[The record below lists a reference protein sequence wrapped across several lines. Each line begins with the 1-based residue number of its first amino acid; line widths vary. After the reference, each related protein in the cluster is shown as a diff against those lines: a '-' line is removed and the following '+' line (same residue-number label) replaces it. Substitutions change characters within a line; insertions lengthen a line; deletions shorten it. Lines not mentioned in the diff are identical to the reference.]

1 MKSDEITQNDI
12 WFNKLYTSLPY
23 TKVHSF
29 EDCMIYYNV
38 PFGHAESMT
47 KEINDKIKEL
57 GLPLIAKSNATN
69 QIFKDSI
76 LITPTEEYLLNN

>member
-1 MKSDEITQNDI
+1 MKNDEVSDLDVI
-12 WFNKLYTSLPY
+12 FNKLYTNLPY

-29 EDCMIYYNV
+29 EDSMLYYNV

-57 GLPLIAKSNATN
+57 GLPLIAKSNASN

-76 LITPTEEYLLNN
+76 LIIPTDEKLVNA

>member
-38 PFGHAESMT
+38 KIGYVNSMVE
-47 KEINDKIKEL
+47 EINNKIKEL
-57 GLPLIAKSNATN
+57 ELPLIAKSNASN
-69 QIFKDSI
+69 EIFKDSI
-76 LITPTEEYLLNN
+76 IIEPINA

>member
-1 MKSDEITQNDI
+1 MKPQEVTQNDV
-12 WFNKLYTSLPY
+12 WFNQIYTSLPY

-29 EDCMIYYNV
+29 EDSLLYYNV
-38 PFGHAESMT
+38 PIGHAELMT

-57 GLPLIAKSNATN
+57 GLPLIAKSNASN

-76 LITPTEEYLLNN
+76 IIEPINK

>member
-1 MKSDEITQNDI
+1 MKNDEVSELDVI
-12 WFNKLYTSLPY
+12 FNKLYTNLPY

-29 EDCMIYYNV
+29 EDSMLYYNV

-57 GLPLIAKSNATN
+57 NLPLIAKSNASN
-69 QIFKDSI
+69 SIFKDSI
-76 LITPTEEYLLNN
+76 LIAPTDKNLLNQ

>member
-29 EDCMIYYNV
+29 EDSLLYYNV
-38 PFGHAESMT
+38 PIGHAESMT
-47 KEINDKIKEL
+47 KEINNKIKEL
-57 GLPLIAKSNATN
+57 ELPLIAKSNATN
-69 QIFKDSI
+69 DIFKDSI
-76 LITPTEEYLLNN
+76 IVEPINK

>member
-1 MKSDEITQNDI
+1 MKPQEVTQNDI
-12 WFNKLYTSLPY
+12 WFNQLYTSLPY

-29 EDCMIYYNV
+29 EDSLLYYNV
-38 PFGHAESMT
+38 PVGHAESMT

-69 QIFKDSI
+69 SIFKDSI
-76 LITPTEEYLLNN
+76 IIEPINK

>member
-12 WFNKLYTSLPY
+12 WFKKLYTNLPY
-23 TKVHSF
+23 TKVNSFDDFMLYHS
-29 EDCMIYYNV
+29 IPIGYV
-38 PFGHAESMT
+38 ESMT

-57 GLPLIAKSNATN
+57 ELPLIAKSNARN
-69 QIFKDSI
+69 GVFKDSI

>member
-12 WFNKLYTSLPY
+12 WFNKLYTNLPY

-29 EDCMIYYNV
+29 EDSLLYYNV
-38 PFGHAESMT
+38 PIGQAEAMT

-57 GLPLIAKSNATN
+57 ELPLIAKSNATN

-76 LITPTEEYLLNN
+76 IVEPINK

>member
-12 WFNKLYTSLPY
+12 WFNKLYTNLPY

-29 EDCMIYYNV
+29 EDSMLYYNV
-38 PFGHAESMT
+38 PIGHAESMT

-57 GLPLIAKSNATN
+57 NLPLIAKSNARN
-69 QIFKDSI
+69 GVFKDSI
-76 LITPTEEYLLNN
+76 LITPTDKNLLNQ

>member
-1 MKSDEITQNDI
+1 MKPQEVTQNDV
-12 WFNKLYTSLPY
+12 WFNQLYTSLPY

-29 EDCMIYYNV
+29 EDSLLYYNV
-38 PFGHAESMT
+38 PIGHAESMT

-57 GLPLIAKSNATN
+57 GLPLIAKSNASN

-76 LITPTEEYLLNN
+76 IVEPINK

>member
-1 MKSDEITQNDI
+1 MKPQEVSELDVL
-12 WFNKLYTSLPY
+12 FNKLYTNLPY

-29 EDCMIYYNV
+29 EDSMLYYNV

-57 GLPLIAKSNATN
+57 NLPLIAKSNASN
-69 QIFKDSI
+69 SIFKDSI
-76 LITPTEEYLLNN
+76 LIAPTDKNLLNQ